1 MSLAAETRAAVRDRP
16 WLLRALR
23 AGVINYTA
31 AAESLAVDGDTD
43 SIATALRRFEDDI
56 DPAAAASRDVTVRM
70 RSGVGLAGVDV
81 ADAESTPE
89 SAADVLLSVGD
100 SAIVTTDGSLTA
112 IVVEGAVDA
121 AALSAVVGRLRA
133 ENVLV
138 DAAGVSG
145 DTLVVVVPRSDGA
158 NALRLV
164 ESALEMVPE

>member
-1 MSLAAETRAAVRDRP
+1 
-16 WLLRALR
+16 
-23 AGVINYTA
+23 
-31 AAESLAVDGDTD
+31 
-43 SIATALRRFEDDI
+43 
-56 DPAAAASRDVTVRM
+56 
-70 RSGVGLAGVDV
+70 
-81 ADAESTPE
+81 
-89 SAADVLLSVGD
+89 
-100 SAIVTTDGSLTA
+100 
-112 IVVEGAVDA
+112 VDA